1 MKNIN
6 GNELDKLVC
15 DEVLKINEP
24 TGILNSQLDEMT
36 KSQEKDSSENNE
48 KLAELQR
55 LIKEHKE
62 QIANLVKVLSMS
74 QDSAAMLQYT
84 TKEIERLDKEITMYE
99 KEMQE
104 IADVGEQNLKRNQ
117 LIDEIIKS
125 ILDFRDNYKN
135 MSFAEKQDF
144 MHRIINRVEWDG
156 DNAHIFLNR

>member
-1 MKNIN
+1 
-6 GNELDKLVC
+6 
-15 DEVLKINEP
+15 
-24 TGILNSQLDEMT
+24 
-36 KSQEKDSSENNE
+36 
-48 KLAELQR
+48 
-55 LIKEHKE
+55 
-62 QIANLVKVLSMS
+62 
-74 QDSAAMLQYT
+74 MLQYT

-104 IADVGEQNLKRNQ
+104 LADVGEQNLKRNQ

-144 MHRIINRVEWDG
+144 MHRIIDRVEWDG